1 MPKFQVSLSYSSS
14 KLTSLC
20 HILSVN
26 PFWTRILYFVFLSLL
41 GFWGLNV
48 LEPRTDSFKPRK
60 FDLFFTS
67 VSATTVSSMSTVEME
82 ILSNPQ
88 LIIMTILMFIGG
100 EVFTSMA
107 GLFLSNFISEKNN
120 VIDDGEIELGNP
132 KPENLNPEQ
141 LAQNKGETF
150 NNGEHLL
157 YHSIMF
163 LGFVI
168 LGYLLIVNILGSA
181 TVFLY
186 ISFVSSARSTLKSKG
201 LNLFT
206 FSFFTTISSFTN
218 CGFIPTNEN
227 MVVFNKNSGLLLVII
242 ALALLGNP
250 LFPMCLR
257 FSIWVMGKCASKVGD
272 YCDYLLKNTR
282 EIGFHH
288 LFTTRRSCCVVGTA
302 LVFVVVQAV
311 LFFAME
317 WNSAS
322 LKELNPFERTIGVL
336 FQSVNTSQ
344 AGETIV
350 NLPAMSTVILVV
362 ITITMYF
369 PPYTSI
375 PFVKDE
381 KKEQQNQEKREG
393 KTAKELLSQLASICV
408 FVFLICITERKNMKE
423 DPFNFTPFNFLFE
436 VVSAYGNVGY
446 SLGYSCKLRLKDEA
460 NCVDKSYGFAGRW
473 SDAGK
478 TVLIVVMMLG
488 RLKRYNMVWK
498 FS

>member
-1 MPKFQVSLSYSSS
+1 MPKFLVSLSYSSS
-14 KLTSLC
+14 KLTRLC
-20 HILSVN
+20 HVLSVN
-26 PFWTRILYFVFLSLL
+26 PFWTRILYFIFLSLL

-107 GLFLSNFISEKNN
+107 GLFFSNFISEKNN
-120 VIDDGEIELGNP
+120 VIDDGEIELGNR

-141 LAQNKGETF
+141 LAQNQGEAF

-168 LGYLLIVNILGSA
+168 LGYLLIVNILG
-181 TVFLY
+181 
-186 ISFVSSARSTLKSKG
+186 

-206 FSFFTTISSFTN
+206 FSIFTTISSFTN

-257 FSIWVMGKCASKVGD
+257 FSIWVMGKCVNKVGD

-302 LVFVVVQAV
+302 LVFVVVQAL

-322 LKELNPFERTIGVL
+322 LKELNHFERTIGVL

-362 ITITMYF
+362 ITIIMYF

-381 KKEQQNQEKREG
+381 KKEQQNQEKRKG
-393 KTAKELLSQLASICV
+393 KTAKELLTQLASICI

-446 SLGYSCKLRLKDEA
+446 SMGYSCKLRLKDEA
-460 NCVDKSYGFAGRW
+460 NCVDKSYGFVGRW

>member
-14 KLTSLC
+14 KLTRLC

-26 PFWTRILYFVFLSLL
+26 PFWTRILYFAFLSLL

-100 EVFTSMA
+100 EGFTSMA

-120 VIDDGEIELGNP
+120 VIDDGEIELGNR

-141 LAQNKGETF
+141 LAQNEGETF

-157 YHSIMF
+157 YHSIIF

-181 TVFLY
+181 MVFLY

-206 FSFFTTISSFTN
+206 FSIFTTISSFTN

-242 ALALLGNP
+242 AVALLGNP

-257 FSIWVMGKCASKVGD
+257 FSIWVVGKCVNKVGD

-282 EIGFHH
+282 EIGFPH

-362 ITITMYF
+362 ITIIM
-369 PPYTSI
+369 
-375 PFVKDE
+375 
-381 KKEQQNQEKREG
+381 
-393 KTAKELLSQLASICV
+393 
-408 FVFLICITERKNMKE
+408 
-423 DPFNFTPFNFLFE
+423 
-436 VVSAYGNVGY
+436 
-446 SLGYSCKLRLKDEA
+446 
-460 NCVDKSYGFAGRW
+460 
-473 SDAGK
+473 
-478 TVLIVVMMLG
+478 
-488 RLKRYNMVWK
+488 
-498 FS
+498 

>member
-150 NNGEHLL
+150 NNVEHLL

-206 FSFFTTISSFTN
+206 FSIFTTISSFTN

-257 FSIWVMGKCASKVGD
+257 FSIWVMGKCVSKVGD

-393 KTAKELLSQLASICV
+393 KTAKELLSQLASIC
-408 FVFLICITERKNMKE
+408 RKNMKE

-460 NCVDKSYGFAGRW
+460 NCVDKSYGFVGRW